1 MTSGSS
7 GGDPAPSGS
16 GEGPEALLGR
26 VLDGRYRID
35 SVLGTGGVGVVYRA
49 EHTGLSRPVAIKVLH
64 GYFGDRED
72 LRLRFEREAKVLS
85 ALAHP
90 HIVAIT
96 DYGVTE
102 GMPYL
107 AMELLQGQ
115 TLGDLLR
122 TRAPLGADVAL
133 DIARGILRG
142 LAFAH
147 ARGVLHRDLKP
158 ANVFLQHLPDDPYHV
173 KLLDFGLAKIIE
185 AEEEGADELTLT
197 RSGAVL
203 GTPAYMSPEQASGD
217 PVDARADVY
226 SAGCVLFELFGG
238 RPPFVA
244 DTRSELVRMHMLSPV
259 HSLSEVLSEGEPTP
273 ELQAL
278 LERALRKDPRDRF
291 ADGGEML
298 AAVDALPRPPVE
310 GSTGV
315 MARPSRGGGAPRRGT
330 DSSEAPTRSGHSA
343 ARAPRSSAS
352 AQSRGPANRSSLR
365 WVALGA
371 VVIGV
376 GLASA
381 GAWLA
386 WSSATPSAGDDLD
399 AFDEPAEK
407 ISWVGEGDSA
417 DPGET
422 GEPEG
427 DEAEAETKVD
437 DEPEAETKVDD
448 EPEAGADT
456 AAETDPEPEDDD
468 ADEGEGPQPR
478 EGEARPEGRY
488 LLAGNVPRA
497 LRPYWARVKRGR
509 PLTRVHHRN
518 LRQYQQRREEDA
530 RPSLLLGHDFHR
542 RGWLSDALTRYEA
555 AFRLDPASRG
565 DPRMLRNMVRLA
577 GTSQLGAKASDLV
590 VEIYGKEALD
600 AVEAAIGRESG
611 DSVERLESLKRRLKR

>member
-1 MTSGSS
+1 MTSSSS
-7 GGDPAPSGS
+7 GGGPAASGS
-16 GEGPEALLGR
+16 GEGTEALLGR

-35 SVLGTGGVGVVYRA
+35 AVLGTGGVGVVYRA
-49 EHTGLSRPVAIKVLH
+49 EHTALARPVAIKVLH

-102 GMPYL
+102 GTPYL

-122 TRAPLGADVAL
+122 ARAPLGPDVAL

-185 AEEEGADELTLT
+185 AEEEGQVDELTLT

-244 DTRSELVRMHMLSPV
+244 DTRSELVRMHMLTPV

-273 ELQAL
+273 KLQAL

-315 MARPSRGGGAPRRGT
+315 MTRRSRDSGALRRG
-330 DSSEAPTRSGHSA
+330 SEWSEAPTQSSHSA
-343 ARAPRSSAS
+343 ARAPRSAGSSAS
-352 AQSRGPANRSSLR
+352 RAPAEQSSLR

-371 VVIGV
+371 VVV
-376 GLASA
+376 GLGLAAA

-386 WSSATPSAGDDLD
+386 WSSATPSEDDELD

-407 ISWVGEGDSA
+407 IAWVGDGASEDREETDEEEGTGA
-417 DPGET
+417 AAET
-422 GEPEG
+422 EAEDDREMG
-427 DEAEAETKVD
+427 DETATATD
-437 DEPEAETKVDD
+437 DEPDDGADSDERPDETK
-448 EPEAGADT
+448 G
-456 AAETDPEPEDDD
+456 ET
-468 ADEGEGPQPR
+468 
-478 EGEARPEGRY
+478 RPEGRY
-488 LLAGNVPRA
+488 LLAGNLPRA
-497 LRPYWARVKRGR
+497 LRPYWARVRRGR
-509 PLTRVHHRN
+509 PLSRAHHRN
-518 LRQYQQRREEDA
+518 LRRYQQRREEDA

-555 AFRLDPASRG
+555 AYRLDPTSRG

-577 GTSQLGAKASDLV
+577 GTSQLGSKASDLV
-590 VEIYGKEALD
+590 VEIYGEEAIE
-600 AVEAAIGRESG
+600 AVEGAIARESG
-611 DSVERLESLKRRLKR
+611 DSAARLEKLKRRLKH